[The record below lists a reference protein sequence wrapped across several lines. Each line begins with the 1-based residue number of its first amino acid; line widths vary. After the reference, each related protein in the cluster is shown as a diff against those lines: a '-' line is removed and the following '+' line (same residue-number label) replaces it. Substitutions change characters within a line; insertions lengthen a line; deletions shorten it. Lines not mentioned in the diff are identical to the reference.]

1 MKATSVFAEEEVE
14 YHLRQ
19 MMAIVDETLAK
30 VSLVDG
36 KPKICLWQTPFYDI
50 KNLND
55 LPVSHNEFRKLQ
67 RPLTSPILPPTLAGA
82 KLEADWGTVMIE
94 L

>member
-50 KNLND
+50 KVAIFALC
-55 LPVSHNEFRKLQ
+55 EFLICDYLGVQFDR
-67 RPLTSPILPPTLAGA
+67 T
-82 KLEADWGTVMIE
+82 
-94 L
+94 